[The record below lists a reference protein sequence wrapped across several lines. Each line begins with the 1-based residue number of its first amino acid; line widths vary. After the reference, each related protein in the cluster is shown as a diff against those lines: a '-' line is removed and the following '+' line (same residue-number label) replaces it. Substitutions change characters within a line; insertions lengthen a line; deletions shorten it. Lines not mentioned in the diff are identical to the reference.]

1 MGTLLATSPLWLCGC
16 ATESSRHHGVAM
28 KAMAQA
34 GKSDQAQMEIAA
46 RPRDTTEGSHTQLQ
60 HRWSVSYPSGWKLD
74 DKDGFVKISKG
85 QAILGIH
92 TFVDVAGKS
101 LDEVADAAIQRWEQ
115 QIQKVNIVRRIS
127 RQRMTLAGD
136 LTAIAIV
143 HHIGT
148 GEVGQSR
155 KVIVVVNNRS
165 FLIDAEARLASWPGY
180 ERGFNQIIN
189 SFRVLQ

>member
-1 MGTLLATSPLWLCGC
+1 
-16 ATESSRHHGVAM
+16 
-28 KAMAQA
+28 
-34 GKSDQAQMEIAA
+34 MEIAA

-115 QIQKVNIVRRIS
+115 QMQKVSLVLTVLILVLMLLPCM
-127 RQRMTLAGD
+127 QR
-136 LTAIAIV
+136 
-143 HHIGT
+143 
-148 GEVGQSR
+148 
-155 KVIVVVNNRS
+155 
-165 FLIDAEARLASWPGY
+165 W
-180 ERGFNQIIN
+180 
-189 SFRVLQ
+189 